1 MFRRNIETAVEKALT
16 DTPVVL
22 INGARQTGKSTLV
35 QASANRTQAQY
46 LTLDDAATLHL
57 ASSDPTGFIRNLQ
70 RPVVIDEIQKAPDL
84 FPAIK
89 LTVDR
94 HRQPGQFLL
103 TGSSNILTLPNLS
116 ESLAGRMEVIPLH
129 PLSAGELAGRIEGFI
144 PRLFRRTTEPW
155 KATPDPL
162 PISVRLVRGGYP
174 EAVDRPIDARRDAW
188 FGSYVSTLLQRDVRD
203 LARVEG
209 LHALPNLLRLVT
221 ARSAGLLNM
230 SDVGRDAGL
239 PHSTLSRYLSLLE
252 CVFLIHRVPAWSHN
266 LGQRLVKAPKIHL
279 LDPGL
284 ALHLI
289 GADETRLSADRM
301 LLGRMLES
309 FVVGEVRKQLS
320 WASPGTGLHH
330 YRTSAGS
337 EVDIV
342 LEDRQGALCG
352 IEVKASA
359 TVGPSDFSGLK
370 ALRDQVGER
379 FRTGVILYL
388 GDQILPFGD
397 DLWLLPVEALW
408 MT

>member
-1 MFRRNIETAVEKALT
+1 MYRRNIETSVENALS

-22 INGARQTGKSTLV
+22 VNGARQTGKSTLV
-35 QASANRTQAQY
+35 QAWASRTQAQY

-57 ASSDPTGFIRNLQ
+57 ASSDPTGFIRNLP
-70 RPVVIDEIQKAPDL
+70 RPVVIDEIQKAPEL

-89 LTVDR
+89 LAVDR

-103 TGSSNILTLPNLS
+103 TGSSNILTLPILS

-129 PLSAGELAGRIEGFI
+129 PLSAGEIAGHSEGFL
-144 PRLFRRTTEPW
+144 PRLFRRSTGPW
-155 KATPDPL
+155 KASPDPL
-162 PISVRLVRGGYP
+162 PITARLVRGGYP
-174 EAVDRPIDARRDAW
+174 EAVQRTNQARRDAW

-203 LARVEG
+203 LARVEA
-209 LHALPNLLRLVT
+209 LHALPNLLKLVA
-221 ARSAGLLNM
+221 ARGAGLLNM

-252 CVFLIHRVPAWSHN
+252 HVFLVHRVPAWSHN
-266 LGQRLVKAPKIHL
+266 LGQRLVKAPKIHV

-284 ALHLI
+284 ALHLV
-289 GADETRLSADRM
+289 GADETRLAADRM

-337 EVDIV
+337 EVDLV

-359 TVGPSDFSGLK
+359 TVGPSDFNALK
-370 ALRDQVGER
+370 ALRDQFRDR
-379 FRTGVILYL
+379 FRSGVILYL
-388 GDQILPFGD
+388 GDQILPYGD

-408 MT
+408 TN